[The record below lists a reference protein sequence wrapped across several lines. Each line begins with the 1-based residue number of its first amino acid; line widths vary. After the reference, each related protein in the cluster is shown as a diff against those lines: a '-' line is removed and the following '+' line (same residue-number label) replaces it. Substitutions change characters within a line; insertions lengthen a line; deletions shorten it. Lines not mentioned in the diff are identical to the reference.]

1 MKPGPVFRKSFAS
14 GNFFRAEWM
23 YRRLPQGDAMLDAG
37 RGMSPAFFALL
48 RLIERDQPVSFGEL
62 GQSLGWL
69 HADDLELWLAE
80 LCRMGLIA
88 PAGEAA
94 AEEAVQS
101 ESGVVGLV
109 GAAPAAAALTAPAD
123 TLDFVGGPWDAA
135 PCNAA
140 LCDCAP
146 AAHSAP
152 VSDCALDFVGGPW
165 DSGPSDSAPA
175 AHSAPVSVCAPA
187 VAAIPAA
194 ALAPIPATVFA
205 FTPAAAPREAVS
217 GVDWRRVSL
226 DALYVELMNICDE
239 LQVREGQVPEAMA
252 A

>member
-1 MKPGPVFRKSFAS
+1 M
-14 GNFFRAEWM
+14 
-23 YRRLPQGDAMLDAG
+23 RLPAGDAMLDAG
-37 RGMSPAFFALL
+37 KGLSPAFMSLLAAIDPGTTITFDDLAAAFPAL
-48 RLIERDQPVSFGEL
+48 D
-62 GQSLGWL
+62 
-69 HADDLELWLAE
+69 ADDLELWLAE